1 MVLNEHN
8 QAPVTMIADD
18 DLSDF
23 FITFIRNNFI
33 IQMVKLKCIPLIR
46 INVDTK
52 LDLFLYL
59 IENDNTLIAPADV
72 GKITVTRMS

>member
-1 MVLNEHN
+1 
-8 QAPVTMIADD
+8 
-18 DLSDF
+18 
-23 FITFIRNNFI
+23 
-33 IQMVKLKCIPLIR
+33 MVKLKCIPLIR